1 MPLIRPRRL
10 APGQTVGLVAPS
22 AAPNEPDRIRFAA
35 ETIESLGFRVRT
47 GKHVHEREGY
57 LAGAD
62 SARADDLNAM
72 FADDS
77 IDAIWCVR
85 GGYGAS
91 RLLPALDYD
100 LIRRKPKALIGFT
113 GARIIQQTVRETL
126 PEGFQRAEF
135 LLDHGALDMIV
146 DRRDMRDRIAG
157 LLTMFMHKPAV
168 AAG

>member
-77 IDAIWCVR
+77 IDAI
-85 GGYGAS
+85 
-91 RLLPALDYD
+91 
-100 LIRRKPKALIGFT
+100 
-113 GARIIQQTVRETL
+113 
-126 PEGFQRAEF
+126 
-135 LLDHGALDMIV
+135 
-146 DRRDMRDRIAG
+146 
-157 LLTMFMHKPAV
+157 
-168 AAG
+168 